1 MAMEKNTAFKK
12 TQDMNISSPE
22 KKSMMNSVEQFR
34 VQSQYLNK
42 KLSIYNIQ
50 PIEIVPQGQGN
61 VIEERAYSIF
71 GENATDYNTSKP
83 KKTWRS
89 LLYLGKILTA
99 IAIIV
104 GVAFAV
110 LAVGFLIKG
119 FFSLSTFKK
128 VAVLLLGGA
137 LVFLCVKEILL

>member
-1 MAMEKNTAFKK
+1 MAMEKNT
-12 TQDMNISSPE
+12 TISSE
-22 KKSMMNSVEQFR
+22 KKSMMNSIEQFR

-61 VIEERAYSIF
+61 VIEEKAYSIF
-71 GENATDYNTSKP
+71 GENATDYTNTSKP

-89 LLYLGKILTA
+89 LLYLGKILTV

-104 GVAFAV
+104 AVVFAV
-110 LAVGFLIKG
+110 IAVGFLTKG
-119 FFSLSTFKK
+119 FVSMPTFLK

>member
-1 MAMEKNTAFKK
+1 MAMEKNT
-12 TQDMNISSPE
+12 TISSE
-22 KKSMMNSVEQFR
+22 KKSMMNSIEQFR

-50 PIEIVPQGQGN
+50 PIEIVPQGN
-61 VIEERAYSIF
+61 VIEEKAYSIF
-71 GENATDYNTSKP
+71 GENATNYTNTSKP

-89 LLYLGKILTA
+89 LLYLGKILTV

-104 GVAFAV
+104 AVVFAV
-110 LAVGFLIKG
+110 IAVGFLTKG
-119 FFSLSTFKK
+119 FVSMSTFLK

>member
-1 MAMEKNTAFKK
+1 MAMEKNT
-12 TQDMNISSPE
+12 TISSE
-22 KKSMMNSVEQFR
+22 KKSMMNSIEQFR

-50 PIEIVPQGQGN
+50 PIEIVPQGPQGN
-61 VIEERAYSIF
+61 AIEEKAYSIF
-71 GENATDYNTSKP
+71 GENATDYTNTSKP

-89 LLYLGKILTA
+89 LLYLGKILTV

-104 GVAFAV
+104 AVVFAV
-110 LAVGFLIKG
+110 IAVGFLTKG
-119 FFSLSTFKK
+119 FVSMPTFLK

>member
-12 TQDMNISSPE
+12 TQDMNISSE
-22 KKSMMNSVEQFR
+22 KKSMMNSIEQFR

-50 PIEIVPQGQGN
+50 PIEIVPQGN
-61 VIEERAYSIF
+61 NAIEEKAYSIF
-71 GENATDYNTSKP
+71 GENATDYTNTSKP

-89 LLYLGKILTA
+89 LLYLGKILTV

-104 GVAFAV
+104 AVVFAV
-110 LAVGFLIKG
+110 IAVGFLTKG
-119 FFSLSTFKK
+119 FVSMSTFLK

>member
-1 MAMEKNTAFKK
+1 MAMEKNT
-12 TQDMNISSPE
+12 TISSE
-22 KKSMMNSVEQFR
+22 KKSMMNSIEQFR

-50 PIEIVPQGQGN
+50 PIEIVPQGKGN
-61 VIEERAYSIF
+61 VIEEKAYSIF
-71 GENATDYNTSKP
+71 GENATDYTNTSKP

-89 LLYLGKILTA
+89 LLYLGKILTV

-104 GVAFAV
+104 AVVFAV
-110 LAVGFLIKG
+110 IAVGFLTKG
-119 FFSLSTFKK
+119 FVSMSTFLK

>member
-1 MAMEKNTAFKK
+1 MAMEKNT
-12 TQDMNISSPE
+12 TISSE
-22 KKSMMNSVEQFR
+22 KKSMMNSIEQFR

-50 PIEIVPQGQGN
+50 PIEIVPQGN
-61 VIEERAYSIF
+61 VIEEKAYSIF
-71 GENATDYNTSKP
+71 GENATDYTSKP

-89 LLYLGKILTA
+89 LLYLGKILTV

-104 GVAFAV
+104 AVVFAV
-110 LAVGFLIKG
+110 IAVGFLTKG
-119 FFSLSTFKK
+119 FVSMPTFLK

>member
-1 MAMEKNTAFKK
+1 MAMEKNAT
-12 TQDMNISSPE
+12 ISSE
-22 KKSMMNSVEQFR
+22 KKSMMNSIEQFR

-61 VIEERAYSIF
+61 VIEEKAYSIF
-71 GENATDYNTSKP
+71 GENATDYTNTSKP

-89 LLYLGKILTA
+89 LLYLGKILTV

-104 GVAFAV
+104 AVVFAV
-110 LAVGFLIKG
+110 IAVGFLIKG
-119 FFSLSTFKK
+119 FVSMSTFLK

>member
-1 MAMEKNTAFKK
+1 MAMEKNT
-12 TQDMNISSPE
+12 TISSE
-22 KKSMMNSVEQFR
+22 KKSMMNSIEHFR

-50 PIEIVPQGQGN
+50 PIEIVPQGN
-61 VIEERAYSIF
+61 VIEEKAYSIF
-71 GENATDYNTSKP
+71 GENATDYTNTSKP

-89 LLYLGKILTA
+89 LLYLGKILTV

-104 GVAFAV
+104 AVVFAV
-110 LAVGFLIKG
+110 IAVGFLTKG
-119 FFSLSTFKK
+119 FLTKGFVSMSTFLK